1 MKKNIIKALLSPT
14 VVVIVCLFAAA
25 TSFAVNSDSI
35 VGMVTGIGQ
44 RRITPSGEIM
54 TNEFVISD
62 KYSEINVN
70 RGMKVVYRVSAGTP
84 TAEVTAPKNVIDYIK
99 VTVKN
104 GTLRVTLDESVQI
117 NGKMNA
123 TVTVS
128 GPAISEY
135 DVSSAGQITVVSP
148 LKLKGELEADAS
160 SAGCIVFKER
170 IEVNSISLEASSASR
185 ITCGTVNA
193 ESGEIETSSAA
204 QIKIGNLLG
213 GKFEFDSS
221 SASHVNVADCKV
233 KSIDASASSAARV
246 SLSGVADKADLEA
259 SSGGSVGSNSLEV
272 KSGLKKSVSS
282 GGRVSTK

>member
-1 MKKNIIKALLSPT
+1 MKRNIIKALLSPM
-14 VVVIVCLFAAA
+14 VVITVCLFAAA
-25 TSFAVNSDSI
+25 TCFAVNSDNI
-35 VGMVTGIGQ
+35 FGIVTGSGQ
-44 RRITPSGEIM
+44 HRITPSGETM
-54 TNEFVISD
+54 TNEFVITD
-62 KYSEINVN
+62 KYNEINVN
-70 RGMKVVYRVSAGTP
+70 RGVKVVYRVSAGTP

-104 GTLRVTLDESVQI
+104 GTLKVTLDESVQV
-117 NGKMNA
+117 NGKMDA

-135 DVSSAGQITVVSP
+135 DVNSAGQITVASP
-148 LKLKGELEADAS
+148 LKLKGSLEADAS

-170 IEVNSISLEASSASR
+170 IEANSISLEASSASR
-185 ITCGTVNA
+185 ITCGTVDA

-204 QIKIGNLLG
+204 RIEVGNLLG
-213 GKFEFDSS
+213 GRFEFDSS

-233 KSIDASASSAARV
+233 KSIDASASSAAKV
-246 SLSGVADKADLEA
+246 SLSGVADKADLQA
-259 SSGGSVGSNSLEV
+259 SSGGSVGSNSFEV

>member
-1 MKKNIIKALLSPT
+1 MKRNIIKALLSPM
-14 VVVIVCLFAAA
+14 VVITVCLFAAA
-25 TSFAVNSDSI
+25 TCFAVNSDNI
-35 VGMVTGIGQ
+35 FGIVTGSGQ
-44 RRITPSGEIM
+44 YRITPSGEIM
-54 TNEFVISD
+54 TNEFVITD
-62 KYSEINVN
+62 KYNEINVS
-70 RGMKVVYRVSAGTP
+70 RGVKVVYRVSAGTP
-84 TAEVTAPKNVIDYIK
+84 TAEVTASKNVIDYIK

-104 GTLRVTLDESVQI
+104 GTLKVTLDESVQV
-117 NGKMNA
+117 NGKMDA

-135 DVSSAGQITVVSP
+135 DVNSAGQITVASP
-148 LKLKGELEADAS
+148 LKLKGSLEADAS

-170 IEVNSISLEASSASR
+170 IEANSISLEASSASR
-185 ITCGTVNA
+185 ITCGTVDA

-204 QIKIGNLLG
+204 RIEVGNLLG
-213 GKFEFDSS
+213 GRFEFDSS

-233 KSIDASASSAARV
+233 KSIDASASSAAKV
-246 SLSGVADKADLEA
+246 SLSGVADKADLQA